1 MRRNLHLPTD
11 RLDALS
17 PQQPEHDLDLRL
29 RTPPL
34 RQLRRL
40 LLAHHRHCP
49 HSMDPSEIVQM
60 PVHGNRGLYTSD
72 WLDVRSLQACYQLV
86 DAETLYAVVTEPRK
100 LRKKALANLNNTVHE
115 RS

>member
-1 MRRNLHLPTD
+1 LFPKTRKPDEPWNRWYPTELLCEAEKLAKLEHLEHGAWHPFRRKWATERKHLP
-11 RLDALS
+11 
-17 PQQPEHDLDLRL
+17 
-29 RTPPL
+29 
-34 RQLRRL
+34 
-40 LLAHHRHCP
+40 
-49 HSMDPSEIVQM
+49 VQDVM
-60 PVHGNRGLYTSD
+60 YVGD